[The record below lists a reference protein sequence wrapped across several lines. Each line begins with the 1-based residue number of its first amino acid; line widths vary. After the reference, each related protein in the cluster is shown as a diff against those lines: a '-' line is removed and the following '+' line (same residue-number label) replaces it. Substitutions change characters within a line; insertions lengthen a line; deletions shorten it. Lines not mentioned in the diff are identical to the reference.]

1 MCGIN
6 ETQSA
11 QVGAITQHHSDVN
24 ASTAPP
30 TAPSPEW
37 SNPPGIVVWGDR
49 RLITRPA
56 ATCNETS
63 HRGQKERENESHWT
77 KRAEKQ
83 PGKKQLTLT
92 CEIAAPTSKAGAV
105 RITPLRDAAEQASV
119 NAPGHHIC
127 AGKTERDEM
136 TCCCDNGAHIA
147 VALAYLG
154 PFVRFPR
161 LSC

>member
-11 QVGAITQHHSDVN
+11 QLGAISQHHS

-30 TAPSPEW
+30 KAPSPEW

-63 HRGQKERENESHWT
+63 HRRQKEREN
-77 KRAEKQ
+77 ALEKTRGER

-119 NAPGHHIC
+119 NAPGHHIR

-136 TCCCDNGAHIA
+136 TYCRDNGAHIA
-147 VALAYLG
+147 VLTWVCLCVSRA
-154 PFVRFPR
+154 
-161 LSC
+161 